1 MGSAVWSALKL
12 SALAFAATLPL
23 SAIAD
28 EKNPQAVYDQ
38 MSVFA
43 DVLAIVQ
50 NEYVEEVDTASLIEN
65 ALNGALSSLDP
76 HSSFVPPADFTEQRE
91 AVRREYGG
99 LGIEIQSEG
108 GLVKVNFAIEEG
120 PAYGAGIRSGD
131 FITAVDGKDIR
142 GKSLDEAV
150 SGMRGLKGEPVTV
163 TVLSPD
169 QASRD
174 IVVVRDTVRG
184 RAIRHR
190 IENGVGYIQIET
202 FNNDRLTEDTE
213 RALEDLNRQMGKLD
227 KLVIDLR
234 GNRGGLLTESV
245 SISGLFLDGG
255 EVLSARGRDASD
267 NERYNAED
275 GELYP
280 DAKIVVLMSP
290 GSASAAEIVAGALQD
305 RGRGVVLGRRSFGKG
320 SVQSVIPLGP
330 EDGAL
335 RLTTQRYFT
344 PSGASIQGRGI
355 MPDLL
360 ISGLEDKGEIRKR
373 FREDSLRNFLI
384 NPDETDYE
392 EKYEDITYPP
402 DTFPED
408 EDYQLHKAV
417 EVLKTSQYERL
428 LEAQSDRF

>member
-1 MGSAVWSALKL
+1 MRRSLWNMTKL
-12 SALAFAATLPL
+12 GALALAATLPL
-23 SAIAD
+23 SAIAVD
-28 EKNPQAVYDQ
+28 KNPDAIYDQ
-38 MSVFA
+38 MNIFA
-43 DVLAIVQ
+43 DVLALVQ
-50 NEYVEEVDTASLIEN
+50 DEYVEDVEMESLIEN
-65 ALNGALSSLDP
+65 ALNGALHALDP
-76 HSSFVPPADFTEQRE
+76 HSTYVPPVTFTEQRE

-108 GLVKVNFAIEEG
+108 GLVKVNHAIEDG

-131 FITAVDGKDIR
+131 FITAVDGNDIR

-163 TVLSPD
+163 TVLSPN
-169 QASRD
+169 QSSRD

-190 IENGVGYIQIET
+190 VEKGVGYLQIET
-202 FNNDRLTEDTE
+202 FNNDKVTYDTE
-213 RALEDLNRQMGKLD
+213 RALADLNSQLGKLD

-234 GNRGGLLTESV
+234 GNRGGLLTQSV

-267 NERYNAED
+267 NERYNAEA

-305 RGRGVVLGRRSFGKG
+305 RGRAVVIGRRSFGKG
-320 SVQSVIPLGP
+320 SVQSVIPLGL
-330 EDGAL
+330 DGGAL
-335 RLTTQRYFT
+335 RLTTQRYYT
-344 PSGASIQGRGI
+344 PSGQSIQGRGI
-355 MPDLL
+355 QPDLFV
-360 ISGLEDKGEIRKR
+360 SALEDKGEIRKR

-392 EKYEDITYPP
+392 EKYEDIIYPP

-408 EDYQLHKAV
+408 EDYQLHKAID
-417 EVLKTSQYERL
+417 VLKTSQYDRL
-428 LEAQSDRF
+428 LADQADKY